1 MVQKPRIRG
10 ISNHAAAAA
19 ARVTPVAD
27 PYEVDAEGN
36 PVAEA
41 DSAGE
46 TDPVAT
52 EALRRQVEATL
63 RFMALST
70 VVGLVIIAILAVVLA
85 DIRGVLILVGF
96 VYLVTSAA
104 AYWYLRRTF
113 NARLA
118 RGVPVVAPPADDA
131 PLSG

>member
-1 MVQKPRIRG
+1 
-10 ISNHAAAAA
+10 
-19 ARVTPVAD
+19 VAD
-27 PYEVDAEGN
+27 PYEVDDEGN

-41 DSAGE
+41 DSVAE
-46 TDPVAT
+46 IDPAAT
-52 EALRRQVEATL
+52 EALRRQVDATL

-70 VVGLVIIAILAVVLA
+70 IVGLVIIAILAIAVS

-113 NARLA
+113 NARLE
-118 RGVPVVAPPADDA
+118 RGVPVAAPAADDA
-131 PLSG
+131 PPSA

>member
-1 MVQKPRIRG
+1 M
-10 ISNHAAAAA
+10 
-19 ARVTPVAD
+19 AD
-27 PYEVDAEGN
+27 PYEVDDEGN

-41 DSAGE
+41 DSVAE
-46 TDPVAT
+46 IDPAAT
-52 EALRRQVEATL
+52 EALRRQVDATL

-70 VVGLVIIAILAVVLA
+70 IVGLVIIAILAIAVS

-113 NARLA
+113 NARLE
-118 RGVPVVAPPADDA
+118 RGVPVAAPAADDA
-131 PLSG
+131 PPSA

>member
-1 MVQKPRIRG
+1 M
-10 ISNHAAAAA
+10 
-19 ARVTPVAD
+19 AD
-27 PYEVDAEGN
+27 PYEVDDQGN

-41 DSAGE
+41 DSVAE
-46 TDPVAT
+46 VDPAAT
-52 EALRRQVEATL
+52 EALRRQVHATL

-70 VVGLVIIAILAVVLA
+70 IVGLVIIAILAVVLA

-113 NARLA
+113 N
-118 RGVPVVAPPADDA
+118 
-131 PLSG
+131 

>member
-1 MVQKPRIRG
+1 M
-10 ISNHAAAAA
+10 S
-19 ARVTPVAD
+19 D
-27 PYEVDAEGN
+27 PYEVDDQGN

-41 DSAGE
+41 DAVAE
-46 TDPVAT
+46 VDPAAT
-52 EALRRQVEATL
+52 EALRRQVDATL

-70 VVGLVIIAILAVVLA
+70 IVGLVIIAILAVVLA

-113 NARLA
+113 NARLE
-118 RGVPVVAPPADDA
+118 RGIPVAAAPADDA
-131 PLSG
+131 PPSA

>member
-1 MVQKPRIRG
+1 
-10 ISNHAAAAA
+10 
-19 ARVTPVAD
+19 VAD
-27 PYEVDAEGN
+27 PYEVEDQGN

-41 DSAGE
+41 DSVTE
-46 TDPVAT
+46 VDPAAT
-52 EALRRQVEATL
+52 EALRRQVDATL

-70 VVGLVIIAILAVVLA
+70 IVGLVIIAILAVVLA

-113 NARLA
+113 NTRLE
-118 RGVPVVAPPADDA
+118 RGVPPAAPSADDA
-131 PLSG
+131 PPSS

>member
-1 MVQKPRIRG
+1 M
-10 ISNHAAAAA
+10 
-19 ARVTPVAD
+19 AD
-27 PYEVDAEGN
+27 PYEVDDQGN

-41 DSAGE
+41 DSVAE
-46 TDPVAT
+46 VDPAATDV
-52 EALRRQVEATL
+52 LRRQVDATL

-70 VVGLVIIAILAVVLA
+70 IVGLVIIAILAAVLA

-113 NARLA
+113 NTRLE
-118 RGVPVVAPPADDA
+118 RGVPAADPPADDA
-131 PLSG
+131 PPSA

>member
-1 MVQKPRIRG
+1 M
-10 ISNHAAAAA
+10 
-19 ARVTPVAD
+19 AD

-41 DSAGE
+41 DSVGE
-46 TDPVAT
+46 VDPAAT
-52 EALRRQVEATL
+52 EALRRQVDATL

-70 VVGLVIIAILAVVLA
+70 IIGLVVIAILAIVLS

-113 NARLA
+113 SARLE
-118 RGVPVVAPPADDA
+118 RGVPVAAPAADDA
-131 PLSG
+131 PPSA

>member
-1 MVQKPRIRG
+1 
-10 ISNHAAAAA
+10 
-19 ARVTPVAD
+19 VAD

-41 DSAGE
+41 DSAAEGE
-46 TDPVAT
+46 VAVEADPAAT

-70 VVGLVIIAILAVVLA
+70 VVGLVIIAILAVVLS
-85 DIRGVLILVGF
+85 DIRGVMILVGF

-118 RGVPVVAPPADDA
+118 RGIAAAETAPPADD
-131 PLSG
+131 PPTFV